1 VPQRRRVARAV
12 HSIVQTKEA
21 RVNILIVGD
30 HFIRSEAFQQAIE
43 RELGADAGQI
53 RTVAWA
59 GVDMEAQ
66 HAAQQVMEKEG
77 PEAVPTPGEIVDA
90 AGDAEVIAAHF
101 APISKAVLEAAPRLR
116 AVVVARAGYE
126 NVNVEEASRR
136 GVAVV
141 NVLGR
146 NAAAVAEQTLAL
158 LLGELRDVARAD
170 AAIKAGGWPEHATSP
185 VYELSGKTI
194 GLVGFGHV
202 GRQVARRLAG
212 FGVRLLVY
220 DPYVDPDTID
230 AHGGIKV
237 LELDAVFRE
246 SDVVSLHARLTDE
259 TRRFIGAEQFALM
272 KPTAYFINTARSRM
286 VDDDALRNVLTERRI
301 AGAGLDVHGDEPLPP
316 DSPWLQLPNVT
327 LSPHVAG
334 STEDAWRK
342 SVDLVATAIREL
354 ADSGRATNTVNAQ
367 ALEGGS

>member
-1 VPQRRRVARAV
+1 M
-12 HSIVQTKEA
+12 
-21 RVNILIVGD
+21 NILIVGD
-30 HFIRSEAFQQAIE
+30 QFIGGEAFQQAIE
-43 RELGADAGQI
+43 RQLGAGAGQL

-59 GVDMEAQ
+59 GADKQQQ

-77 PEAVPTPGEIVDA
+77 PEAVPTPTEIVEA
-90 AGDAEVIAAHF
+90 AGDAEVVAVHF

-126 NVNVEEASRR
+126 NVNVEEASLR

-146 NAAAVAEQTLAL
+146 NAAAVAEHTLAL

-170 AAIKAGGWPEHATSP
+170 AAIRAGGWPEQSDSP
-185 VYELSGKTI
+185 VYELGGRTV

-202 GRQVARRLAG
+202 GRQVARRLVG

-220 DPYVDPDTID
+220 DPYVDPDTVD
-230 AHGGIKV
+230 AHGGTKT
-237 LELDAVFRE
+237 LDLAEVFRS
-246 SDVVSLHARLTDE
+246 SDVVSLHARLSDE
-259 TRRFIGAEQFALM
+259 TRRFIGAEQLALM

-286 VDDDALRNVLTERRI
+286 VDYDALYQALADRRI
-301 AGAGLDVHGDEPLPP
+301 AGAALDVHEDEPLPP
-316 DSPWLQLPNVT
+316 DSPWLRLPNVT

-334 STEDAWRK
+334 STQDAWRK
-342 SVDLVATAIREL
+342 SVELVASAIREL
-354 ADSGRATNTVNAQ
+354 ADGGRAANTVNQPAQ
-367 ALEGGS
+367 EGGP

>member
-1 VPQRRRVARAV
+1 MRL
-12 HSIVQTKEA
+12 IVQSEEA
-21 RVNILIVGD
+21 RMNILIIGD
-30 HFIRSEAFQQAIE
+30 HFIGAGAFQRAIE
-43 RELGADAGQI
+43 RELGAEAGPI
-53 RTVAWA
+53 RTTAWGGA
-59 GVDMEAQ
+59 DREAQ

-101 APISKAVLEAAPRLR
+101 APISKAVLDAAPRLR

-126 NVNVEEASRR
+126 NVNVQEASRR

-146 NAAAVAEQTLAL
+146 NAAAVAEHTLAL

-170 AAIKAGGWPEHATSP
+170 AAIKAGGWPEHPTGP
-185 VYELSGKTI
+185 VYELPGRTI

-202 GRQVARRLAG
+202 GRQLARRLAG

-237 LELDAVFRE
+237 PELNAIFRE
-246 SDVVSLHARLTDE
+246 GDVVSLHARLTDE

-286 VDDDALRNVLTERRI
+286 VDYDALHHVLAERRI
-301 AGAGLDVHGDEPLPP
+301 AGAGLDVHEDEPLPP
-316 DSPWLQLPNVT
+316 DSPWLKLPNVT

-354 ADSGRATNTVNAQ
+354 ADTGRATGTVNAQ
-367 ALEGGS
+367 VLGGAS